1 MKVGH
6 ESIDEVVSPIGT
18 AEPEFMLISDE
29 DIAKLK
35 VNSLRAELK
44 KRGLGRKG

>member
-6 ESIDEVVSPIGT
+6 DIIDEVVSPICA

-29 DIAKLK
+29 EIAKLK
-35 VNSLRAELK
+35 VNSLREELK
-44 KRGLGRKG
+44 KRDLGRKG